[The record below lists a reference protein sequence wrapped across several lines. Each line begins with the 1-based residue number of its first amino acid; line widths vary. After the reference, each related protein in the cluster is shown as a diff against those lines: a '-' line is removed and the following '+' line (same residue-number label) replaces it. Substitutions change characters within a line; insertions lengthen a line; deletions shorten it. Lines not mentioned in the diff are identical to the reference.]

1 MVIRIWSALRCFD
14 QADHLEL
21 SIGYR
26 LHFSIREPNSTRPQL
41 NLNDCLG
48 EQRWLLI

>member
-14 QADHLEL
+14 KADHLEL
-21 SIGYR
+21 SIGRR
-26 LHFSIREPNSTRPQL
+26 LYFLMRVMNSTRPQL
-41 NLNDCLG
+41 NLNDVVG